1 MVTRNGWLL
10 AALALVVGGSA
21 AGVRAES
28 LQDPVVEITGAITS
42 LTIEPGTDAAP
53 DAIIV
58 VNGNRV
64 RIPHDV
70 SIELPASR
78 ASAADLFRDA
88 PAVCRPRGESGLAQ
102 VDVCR
107 TVPDPTGDPARAT
120 VLSTARA
127 TLEIALTADGQLVAS
142 RVRIT
147 RSGEPLYGGV
157 TFINVE
163 GGYIRVNGHY
173 RQDEGGTLI
182 RINDPLGQQSVQSGP
197 GCGSEGNCS
206 PDRRFHIDSNDI
218 SVRFERGNPACIGD
232 ASAACP
238 RENRLVAADDIY
250 TRVPIL
256 VGDNVTAQG
265 SFEIVGGARVFLAQA
280 LLVQAVLPA
289 DR

>member
-1 MVTRNGWLL
+1 MVTRTRWLL
-10 AALALVVGGSA
+10 AACALLVAASA

-28 LQDPVVEITGAITS
+28 AQDPVVEISGPITALAI
-42 LTIEPGTDAAP
+42 EQEADAAP
-53 DAIIV
+53 GAVIV

-64 RIPHDV
+64 RIPPDV
-70 SIELPASR
+70 SVELPATR
-78 ASAADLFRDA
+78 ASVADLFRDA
-88 PAVCRPRGESGLAQ
+88 PAACRPRGESGLAQ

-107 TVPDPTGDPARAT
+107 TVPDATGNPALATVLSPARAT
-120 VLSTARA
+120 LD
-127 TLEIALTADGQLVAS
+127 IAETADGQLVAS

-182 RINDPLGQQSVQSGP
+182 RINDPLGQQSAQSGP

-206 PDRRFHIDSNDI
+206 PDRRFRIDSNEI

-232 ASAACP
+232 ASVACP

-265 SFEIVGGARVFLAQA
+265 SFEIVAGARVFLAQA